1 MQWLDR
7 MRPTSV
13 AVVDLQG
20 MIGPAVRPL
29 EFARLLARLREDQS
43 VRAVVLNI
51 DSPGGTAVGSEM
63 IARAVRRLRAEKPT
77 AAFIGGIGASGGYM
91 IAASCERIVALP
103 SSIVGAIGVISY
115 RPIVHEA
122 LDRLGVQ
129 MHVGKSGRLKDMSS
143 PFREPTEE
151 EREKEQRLLDSL
163 YDLFV
168 EGVASDRGLDSEHVR
183 ALATGEV
190 YAAADAIERQLIDDT
205 GDLDDVIDWAAE
217 QAQTPRRVRLVRPR
231 KGLRGLLLGR
241 AATALIAG
249 LLTELDS
256 SLPPGGGYA
265 LYTGGRP

>member
-103 SSIVGAIGVISY
+103 SSIVGGNRRDLV
-115 RPIVHEA
+115 PP
-122 LDRLGVQ
+122 DR
-129 MHVGKSGRLKDMSS
+129 
-143 PFREPTEE
+143 
-151 EREKEQRLLDSL
+151 
-163 YDLFV
+163 
-168 EGVASDRGLDSEHVR
+168 ARG
-183 ALATGEV
+183 A
-190 YAAADAIERQLIDDT
+190 
-205 GDLDDVIDWAAE
+205 
-217 QAQTPRRVRLVRPR
+217 
-231 KGLRGLLLGR
+231 
-241 AATALIAG
+241 
-249 LLTELDS
+249 
-256 SLPPGGGYA
+256 
-265 LYTGGRP
+265 